1 MRSANAA
8 AESLCFFV
16 FGLSS
21 GATGEASSNASRTT
35 LVSAESFVLSDTDPL
50 VIKGAG
56 LASSAFGVVEEITG
70 LTASAFGVVAE
81 ATGLTSL
88 VGAGVDASEVSSF
101 CSPEDPTI
109 RIAAPSAFSAD
120 SSSEDIVPVGLFDAS
135 EVSSTDALLLSG

>member
-50 VIKGAG
+50 VKGAG